1 MSEPRIVVSKAGD
14 YKQVYASGAS
24 IGHTP
29 FDFHIQFFRDSF
41 EPDEEV
47 LAGRRPPTLVRE
59 FIIEIV
65 MSPNQAKALAL
76 LLMRHVEDYEKK
88 FGKIPTP
95 QAPTSQPTS
104 GYM

>member
-1 MSEPRIVVSKAGD
+1 MSEPKIVVSKSSD
-14 YKQVYASGAS
+14 FKQVYISGVS

-29 FDFHIQFFRDSF
+29 FDFHVQFFRDSF
-41 EPDEEV
+41 EPDEEA
-47 LAGRRPPTLVRE
+47 LTGKRPPKIVRE
-59 FIIEIV
+59 FIIEVV

-76 LLMRHVEDYEKK
+76 LLMKHVEDYEKK

-95 QAPTSQPTS
+95 QTVSTQPPS